1 MAEAFAN
8 HYGGDVLMASSAG
21 LYPIP
26 AIDPRTVEVMREL
39 GIDVSSHR
47 PSEWDPI
54 RATASDLIVNLSGM
68 PLPGSPAETIDWR
81 VKDPYRAEIEIYREA
96 RDEIERLV
104 MLLILDLRREN
115 LRAAG

>member
-8 HYGGDVLMASSAG
+8 RYGSDVLEAASAG

-26 AIDPRTVEVMREL
+26 AIDPRTVEVMEEL
-39 GIDVSSHR
+39 GIDVSLHE

-54 RATASDLIVNLSGM
+54 RATGFDLIVNLSGA
-68 PLPGSPAETIDWR
+68 PLRGTPVETIDWK
-81 VKDPYRAEIEIYREA
+81 VKDPYRAKIEVYREV
-96 RDEIERLV
+96 RDEIERRV
-104 MLLILDLRREN
+104 MLLILDLRRES